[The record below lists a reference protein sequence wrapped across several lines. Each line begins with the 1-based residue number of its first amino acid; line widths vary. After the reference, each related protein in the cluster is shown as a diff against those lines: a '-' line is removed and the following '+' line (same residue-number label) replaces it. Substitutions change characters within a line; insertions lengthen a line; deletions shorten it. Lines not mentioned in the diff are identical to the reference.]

1 MFRGIKVVV
10 GIVLAL
16 IIVAGIVFVGVPVVE
31 ERFVWVVVAQV
42 NLSPGMRLGDGL
54 VGLRRWDAG
63 VAPNGAVHT
72 LEGIQEMYALEN
84 ITKGEP
90 VLLSSLTAVVP
101 PPVRTIP
108 RQDHTI
114 LWFPVDPEDAA
125 NLFVGDVVDV
135 TVSRPT
141 GVSPL
146 TVSKGWVVH
155 NIDYEGG
162 LPPGVPGVA
171 VFLELKNE
179 EFFTAFGYPKGHP
192 RYETNPASPHIPPV
206 RMVRSAPSRD

>member
-1 MFRGIKVVV
+1 MLRAVKVVV
-10 GIVLAL
+10 GIALVLV
-16 IIVAGIVFVGVPVVE
+16 IVAGIVFVGVPMVK
-31 ERFVWVVVAQV
+31 ERFVWVAVAQV
-42 NLSPGMRLGDGL
+42 NLSPGMRIGEGL
-54 VGLRRWDAG
+54 VELRMWDAG
-63 VAPNGAVHT
+63 TAPNGAIHT
-72 LEGIQEMYALEN
+72 LEGIREMYAREN

-101 PPVRTIP
+101 RPVRTIP

-135 TVSRPT
+135 TVSRLT

-155 NIDYEGG
+155 NIDHEGG

-171 VFLELKNE
+171 VFFTRSSLLIELFKQGQRRPWAAHLV
-179 EFFTAFGYPKGHP
+179 FL
-192 RYETNPASPHIPPV
+192 
-206 RMVRSAPSRD
+206 MVL